1 MTDPRAPLKDGQR
14 VLGLSIRDATFGY
27 EKRAVLTDVQ
37 LEVPRGSFVS
47 VTGVS
52 GAGKSTFLRAAA
64 GLLRPMKGSVQRFT
78 RKIAWVPQ
86 ADSLGT
92 LHPVSALEVAAGAS
106 GDNDRAAATL
116 ASLDLADEL
125 RSRFSSLSGG
135 QRQRVLV
142 ARAMVLDTEF
152 IVFDEPTS
160 ALDEESSA
168 LVRSAAARRMAEG
181 ATILYATHQP
191 DEVRELETLR
201 VNVAG
206 GSVSPIELDSV
217 DEFQSGPPVKLT

>member
-1 MTDPRAPLKDGQR
+1 MTDPGATLNDGQR
-14 VLGLSIRDATFGY
+14 ALGLSIQGATFGY
-27 EKRAVLTDVQ
+27 EKRAVLTGVQ

-78 RKIAWVPQ
+78 RNVAWVPQ
-86 ADSLGT
+86 ADSLGA
-92 LHPVSALEVAAGAS
+92 LHPVSALEVAAGTG
-106 GDNDRAAATL
+106 GDADRAAAAL
-116 ASLDLADEL
+116 ASLDLTDEL

-142 ARAMVLDTEF
+142 ARALVLDSDF

-160 ALDEESSA
+160 ALDDESSA
-168 LVRSAAARRMAEG
+168 LVRSAAARRRAEG

-191 DEVRELETLR
+191 DEVRDLETLR

-206 GSVSPIELDSV
+206 GRVSPIELDRPRES
-217 DEFQSGPPVKLT
+217 PVESL